1 MLINENKKRASFS
14 NTKVQIHTLVHMTT
28 IIITSVL
35 SVVVVVVV
43 VVSLLLIAGC
53 FENAA
58 RIQQAIAGNSNA
70 LQPTTTTT
78 TTTTANN
85 NNNNNHNGGALS
97 VGPPEKI
104 TILGQTEPPILSPE
118 KKQALQQDQAKT
130 YRSPELP
137 ISDQTIQGP
146 TPGTQTQ

>member
-1 MLINENKKRASFS
+1 
-14 NTKVQIHTLVHMTT
+14 MTT
-28 IIITSVL
+28 IITASVL
-35 SVVVVVVV
+35 SVVV
-43 VVSLLLIAGC
+43 VVSLLLIAGS

-78 TTTTANN
+78 TKSTAN

-104 TILGQTEPPILSPE
+104 TLSEQSKPPMLSPE
-118 KKQALQQDQAKT
+118 KKLVLEQGQAKT
-130 YRSPELP
+130 HLSRELP

-146 TPGTQTQ
+146 TPGTQAK

>member
-1 MLINENKKRASFS
+1 MRINENKKQASFS
-14 NTKVQIHTLVHMTT
+14 NTKVQIHTLLHMTT
-28 IIITSVL
+28 IIIASVL
-35 SVVVVVVV
+35 SVVV

-78 TTTTANN
+78 TTAN

>member
-1 MLINENKKRASFS
+1 
-14 NTKVQIHTLVHMTT
+14 VTT
-28 IIITSVL
+28 IITASVL
-35 SVVVVVVV
+35 SVVVV

-78 TTTTANN
+78 TNTN

-97 VGPPEKI
+97 LGPPEKM
-104 TILGQTEPPILSPE
+104 TLEGQSKPPILSPD
-118 KKQALQQDQAKT
+118 KKQALEQDQAKT
-130 YRSPELP
+130 HLSRELP

-146 TPGTQTQ
+146 TPGTQAK

>member
-1 MLINENKKRASFS
+1 
-14 NTKVQIHTLVHMTT
+14 MTT
-28 IIITSVL
+28 IITASVL
-35 SVVVVVVV
+35 SVVVV

-78 TTTTANN
+78 TTTTNTN

-97 VGPPEKI
+97 LGPPEKM
-104 TILGQTEPPILSPE
+104 TLEGQSQPPMLSPE
-118 KKQALQQDQAKT
+118 KKLVLEQDQAKT
-130 YRSPELP
+130 HLSRELP

-146 TPGTQTQ
+146 TPGTQAK

>member
-1 MLINENKKRASFS
+1 
-14 NTKVQIHTLVHMTT
+14 VTT
-28 IIITSVL
+28 IITASVL
-35 SVVVVVVV
+35 SVVVV

-78 TTTTANN
+78 ANN
-85 NNNNNHNGGALS
+85 NNNNNGGALS
-97 VGPPEKI
+97 LGPPEKM
-104 TILGQTEPPILSPE
+104 TLEGQSKPPILSPD
-118 KKQALQQDQAKT
+118 KKQALEQDQAKT
-130 YRSPELP
+130 HLSRELP

-146 TPGTQTQ
+146 TPGTQAQ

>member
-1 MLINENKKRASFS
+1 
-14 NTKVQIHTLVHMTT
+14 VTT
-28 IIITSVL
+28 IITASVL
-35 SVVVVVVV
+35 SVVV

-78 TTTTANN
+78 TNTNN
-85 NNNNNHNGGALS
+85 NNNNGGALS
-97 VGPPEKI
+97 LGPPEKM
-104 TILGQTEPPILSPE
+104 TLEGQSKPPILSPD
-118 KKQALQQDQAKT
+118 KKQALEQDQAKT
-130 YRSPELP
+130 HLSRELP

-146 TPGTQTQ
+146 TPGTQAK

>member
-1 MLINENKKRASFS
+1 
-14 NTKVQIHTLVHMTT
+14 MTT
-28 IIITSVL
+28 IIIASVL
-35 SVVVVVVV
+35 SVVVV

-70 LQPTTTTT
+70 LQPTTTT
-78 TTTTANN
+78 ANN
-85 NNNNNHNGGALS
+85 NNDHNGGALS

-104 TILGQTEPPILSPE
+104 TLSEQSKPPMLSPE
-118 KKQALQQDQAKT
+118 KKLVLEQGQAKT
-130 YRSPELP
+130 HLSRELP

-146 TPGTQTQ
+146 TPGTQAK